1 MGLERAAI
9 ECCCE
14 YEDEVELRPLW
25 CPPLERGSYS
35 PPTLLVVLVWLTFRE
50 SSERETKI
58 VKSVHTSLLL
68 HSCLHCC
75 MPEVPEVTL
84 VL

>member
-25 CPPLERGSYS
+25 CPPPPERGSYS
-35 PPTLLVVLVWLTFRE
+35 PPALLVVLVWDTLRE
-50 SSERETKI
+50 SSGEEDNKY
-58 VKSVHTSLLL
+58 KL
-68 HSCLHCC
+68 
-75 MPEVPEVTL
+75 
-84 VL
+84 

>member
-25 CPPLERGSYS
+25 CPPPERGPYS

-50 SSERETKI
+50 SSERDNKDRQVCSYFI
-58 VKSVHTSLLL
+58 ITSFVLTLL
-68 HSCLHCC
+68 HA
-75 MPEVPEVTL
+75 
-84 VL
+84 